1 MPKSA
6 HDGVGRLRNE
16 IQPRRKGE
24 LDAEPERLC
33 FLQPQLE
40 RRRDLVL
47 PRSVLIVGDERAAVV
62 LREPDRHQV
71 VLLSARWVERARGG
85 RDEAA
90 KRSWLTV
97 A

>member
-1 MPKSA
+1 MRSPSVFAFCK
-6 HDGVGRLRNE
+6 
-16 IQPRRKGE
+16 
-24 LDAEPERLC
+24 
-33 FLQPQLE
+33 PQLQ

-47 PRSVLIVGDERAAVV
+47 PRSVLVVGDERAAVV

-71 VLLSARWVERARGG
+71 VLLSARGVERARGG